1 MSKRLSLIN
10 YEVVR
15 ELCERCGG
23 ERFHFVPP
31 GAAPVPGVCKAC
43 GRESKLADMSDSS
56 IFRLVTEPNGEMVI
70 VPLIAKDGAHAE
82 VSSDPCWTRETD
94 ERPVHNQIHDSR
106 RS

>member
-15 ELCERCGG
+15 ELCESCRR

-70 VPLIAKDGAHAE
+70 VPLIAKSAADAE
-82 VSSDPCWTRETD
+82 VSLTCAETRATTGD
-94 ERPVHNQIHDSR
+94 VR
-106 RS
+106 RSASRS